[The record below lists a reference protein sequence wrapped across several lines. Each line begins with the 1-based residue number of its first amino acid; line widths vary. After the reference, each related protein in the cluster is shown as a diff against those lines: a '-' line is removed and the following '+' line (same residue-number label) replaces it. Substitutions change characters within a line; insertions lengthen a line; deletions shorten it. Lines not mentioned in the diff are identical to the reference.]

1 VIDRIIKSIVRNW
14 IRSKLLSPYHQAE
27 LFRMINEEAAYVW
40 HEDNLVT
47 RTEYLKELIE
57 KTSPRW

>member
-1 VIDRIIKSIVRNW
+1 MIDRIIKSIVRKW
-14 IRSKLLSPYHQAE
+14 IRNRLYSPNRQTE

-40 HEDNLVT
+40 YEDTLVT

-57 KTSPRW
+57 KTNTPW